1 MFSIRTENDLS
12 QMVHLARKKNI
23 LARFV
28 MNGCTYCEQSQPEWD
43 NFTSKYSGNLALAEI
58 ESSFLT
64 HFQQMMAPRVNI
76 QVNGFPTILQI
87 KSRDVKRVL
96 SLQKLKTKKNK
107 NKKNKKN
114 KKTKRA

>member
-28 MNGCTYCEQSQPEWD
+28 MNGCPYCEQTQPEWD
-43 NFTSKYSGNLALAEI
+43 TFTSKYSGNLALAEI

-76 QVNGFPTILQI
+76 QVNGFPTILKIQSARVI
-87 KSRDVKRVL
+87 KVP
-96 SLQKLKTKKNK
+96 SLRNIKTKKNK
-107 NKKNKKN
+107 NKKS
-114 KKTKRA
+114 KTICKRA